1 MQARPSW
8 QFSQSTEPVAK
19 LRGEIA
25 GLIDFAKGRCE
36 RFRQTAHWLKSLRVG
51 ELQMDWLR
59 SEDLKEEK
67 SVTAPWLIVAVEAHC
82 VLSLSGG
89 VGRHTAYH

>member
-1 MQARPSW
+1 
-8 QFSQSTEPVAK
+8 
-19 LRGEIA
+19 
-25 GLIDFAKGRCE
+25 
-36 RFRQTAHWLKSLRVG
+36 
-51 ELQMDWLR
+51 MDWLR